1 MLLPLFLEPHYN
13 FIDNLTTE
21 KIGIKM
27 CDMCKVKKQIERRKY
42 KALKRGGFYAKY
54 KLK

>member
-1 MLLPLFLEPHYN
+1 MLLPLFLAPYQH

-21 KIGIKM
+21 KRCIKM
-27 CDMCKVKKQIERRKY
+27 CDMCKVKKQIERRKD